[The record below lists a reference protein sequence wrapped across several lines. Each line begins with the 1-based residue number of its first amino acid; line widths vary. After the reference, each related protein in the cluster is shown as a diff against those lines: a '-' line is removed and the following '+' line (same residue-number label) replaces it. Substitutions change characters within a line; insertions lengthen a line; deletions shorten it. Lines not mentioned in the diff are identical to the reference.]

1 MMIDNSRQIPAYR
14 CESQLSNW
22 GAPGAWQ
29 GPTGFGGKFSLCGSR
44 IVLRLEVET
53 CWAETSVWTIYR
65 DRGSGDSGTKRGT
78 NERRPA

>member
-1 MMIDNSRQIPAYR
+1 MAGENLMMIDNSRQIPAYR

-44 IVLRLEVET
+44 IVLRLIVKTRWGDRTEDQRVGPLL
-53 CWAETSVWTIYR
+53 WGQHTS
-65 DRGSGDSGTKRGT
+65 GLK
-78 NERRPA
+78 